1 MCNVHDGNKHGT
13 IAFRDQQS
21 RTSPSKTVIRLIA
34 HIRSRIVA
42 GFVQPRLRR
51 SGHDRRS
58 QIAADVA
65 SQRNVVMVQG
75 LPTFS
80 VAQRR
85 LSYPEAVEVHQVSGF
100 TIDAMARSV
109 TGGSGLP
116 RLIPTSAYHGLIRLD
131 QLRLSHSRCLRC
143 KNTRCALHECAGD
156 GCTWPIATSVRRTIW
171 DHIDHSRDSWID
183 VRPNDAACSQR
194 RRCVQPSSSRRRSIP
209 KAAIG
214 RSAI

>member
-1 MCNVHDGNKHGT
+1 M
-13 IAFRDQQS
+13 
-21 RTSPSKTVIRLIA
+21 
-34 HIRSRIVA
+34 A

-100 TIDAMARSV
+100 SIDAMARSV

-156 GCTWPIATSVRRTIW
+156 GCTWSIA
-171 DHIDHSRDSWID
+171 SR
-183 VRPNDAACSQR
+183 
-194 RRCVQPSSSRRRSIP
+194 RRRSISDHCGREHRARP
-209 KAAIG
+209 PEPSSRCPPLSRRDRAHLLSAETLARCSRPVASPCHPFPPSCG
-214 RSAI
+214 RSTVPQAALPSGRADSP